1 MYGNIK
7 RGGMPVEK
15 KMRARLGFIKRWLKE
30 AESDYAKDRKEE
42 GEMHLLLVQAEARRA
57 LELSLADRAEK
68 KKSSAPYFIL
78 PFLLIAVGIAW
89 LFFVSQDEAL
99 SNAPP
104 ALQKT
109 EKKAVPVKKAV
120 LPKENQPVKE
130 AVTETAKENNAPKP
144 AKAIKIQEPAKA
156 AAQPKE
162 KIVVDMVD
170 LVQEAEKNLYGKKEV
185 EP

>member
-57 LELSLADRAEK
+57 LELSLADKAEK

-78 PFLLIAVGIAW
+78 PLLLIAVGIAW

-104 ALQKT
+104 AVQKV
-109 EKKAVPVKKAV
+109 EKKADPVKKAV
-120 LPKENQPVKE
+120 LPKENPPVKE
-130 AVTETAKENNAPKP
+130 FVTVKESNVSKTVKTVKNRPADKAVVN
-144 AKAIKIQEPAKA
+144 QF
-156 AAQPKE
+156 KE
-162 KIVVDMVD
+162 KIAVDMVD

-185 EP
+185 GP

>member
-1 MYGNIK
+1 M
-7 RGGMPVEK
+7 EK

-57 LELSLADRAEK
+57 LELSLADKAEK

-78 PFLLIAVGIAW
+78 PFLLIALGIAW

-104 ALQKT
+104 AVQET
-109 EKKAVPVKKAV
+109 EKRAEQVKEQV
-120 LPKENQPVKE
+120 LPKENPPVKE
-130 AVTETAKENNAPKP
+130 IVTVKENNVPKTVKTVEDRS
-144 AKAIKIQEPAKA
+144 ADKAVVN
-156 AAQPKE
+156 QPKE
-162 KIVVDMVD
+162 KIAVDMVD
-170 LVQEAEKNLYGKKEV
+170 LVKEAEKNLYGKKEV
-185 EP
+185 GP

>member
-7 RGGMPVEK
+7 RGGMLVEK
-15 KMRARLGFIKRWLKE
+15 KMRARLGFIKRWLRE

-57 LELSLADRAEK
+57 LELSLADKAEK

-78 PFLLIAVGIAW
+78 PFLLIALGIAW

-104 ALQKT
+104 AIQKIE
-109 EKKAVPVKKAV
+109 EKAAPVKEAV
-120 LPKENQPVKE
+120 LPKENLPVK
-130 AVTETAKENNAPKP
+130 ANVAATVKENNAPKS
-144 AKAIKIQEPAKA
+144 AKAIKIQAPAKA

-162 KIVVDMVD
+162 KIAVDMVD
-170 LVQEAEKNLYGKKEV
+170 LVQEAEKNLYGKKEG

>member
-7 RGGMPVEK
+7 RGGMLVEK
-15 KMRARLGFIKRWLKE
+15 KMRARLGFIKRWLRE

-57 LELSLADRAEK
+57 LELSLADKAEK

-78 PFLLIAVGIAW
+78 PFLLIALGFAW

-104 ALQKT
+104 AIQKIE
-109 EKKAVPVKKAV
+109 EKAAPVKQAV
-120 LPKENQPVKE
+120 LPKENPPV
-130 AVTETAKENNAPKP
+130 KENNALKP
-144 AKAIKIQEPAKA
+144 AKTIKIQEPAKA
-156 AAQPKE
+156 AAAQPKE
-162 KIVVDMVD
+162 KIAVDMVD